1 MKNENNTKKNS
12 KFLSLVL
19 RHKPEVIGLSLDEAG
34 WTYVEE
40 LLEKLNAYGKTID
53 RELLEYI
60 VANNDKKRF
69 EFSDDGLKIRASQGH
84 SISIDLGYEPQIP
97 PETLFHGT
105 TSQFLEPIFA
115 SGLKKMKRHHV
126 HLSAD
131 KETAQKVGSRRGNPV
146 ILEVAAGA
154 MHRAGHL
161 FFVTQNGVWLTDHV
175 PAEYLR

>member
-1 MKNENNTKKNS
+1 MELNPQKQRFRNMKNENNTKKNS

-69 EFSDDGLKIRASQGH
+69 EFSDDGLKIRASQG
-84 SISIDLGYEPQIP
+84 
-97 PETLFHGT
+97 TFHFHRPRLRATNTPGNT
-105 TSQFLEPIFA
+105 FPWDDQPIF
-115 SGLKKMKRHHV
+115 G
-126 HLSAD
+126 
-131 KETAQKVGSRRGNPV
+131 TYFCFGAQKDETTPCAPKCR
-146 ILEVAAGA
+146 
-154 MHRAGHL
+154 
-161 FFVTQNGVWLTDHV
+161 
-175 PAEYLR
+175 